1 MKIAIFGTGTWALA
15 LGQVLTDNGHSV
27 MLHGRDPL
35 QIKSINEEH
44 RNPKYFGNEVFF
56 SAQITATT
64 DIQEA
69 LSNARFV
76 VLAVPSNA
84 LRGVLEQICGL
95 ISSKTVLVNTAKG
108 FDVQT
113 KKRLS
118 ILIRDF
124 FPQRKR
130 PGIVSLIGPSFA
142 EEVVIRKLTLVT
154 STSKSKKLAHEVAH
168 LFSNDY
174 FRVYAQHD
182 EVGAEIGSAMKNV
195 IALASGIIDGLGY
208 GNNARA
214 ALITRGLAEIVKFG
228 TFFGGKHKTFQG
240 LTGLGDLSLTCN
252 SMHSRNFRAG
262 IEIGKNDAAETFLK
276 THSNTVE
283 GILATLI
290 IHTLAKEHGLDLPIV
305 HAVYEVLYHEGKPS
319 EMVKRLMARPLKG
332 E

>member
-1 MKIAIFGTGTWALA
+1 MKIAILGTGTWALA
-15 LGQVLTDNGHSV
+15 LAQVLTDNGHSV

-35 QIKSINEEH
+35 QIRSINEEH
-44 RNPKYFGNEVFF
+44 RNPKYFGKDLFF
-56 SAQITATT
+56 SPEITATE
-64 DIQEA
+64 DLFEA
-69 LSNARFV
+69 IKNARYI
-76 VLAVPSNA
+76 VLAIPSNA
-84 LRGVLEQICGL
+84 LRGVLEQLRDAIPSHA
-95 ISSKTVLVNTAKG
+95 ILVNTAKG
-108 FDVQT
+108 FDVKT

-118 ILIRDF
+118 CLISEF
-124 FPQRKR
+124 FPQRNH

-142 EEVVIRKLTLVT
+142 EEVIQRNLTLIT
-154 STSKSKKLAHEVAH
+154 STSKNKKHAHEVAR
-168 LFSNDY
+168 LFSNEY

-182 EVGAEIGSAMKNV
+182 EIGAEIGAAMKNV

-228 TFFGGKHKTFQG
+228 TFFGGKRKTFQG

-262 IEIGKNDAAETFLK
+262 LVIGKEDSAENFLK
-276 THSNTVE
+276 THLDTVE

-305 HAVYEVLYHEGKPS
+305 NSIYEVLYHEGKPS
-319 EMVKRLMARPLKG
+319 EMVRGLMARPLKG

>member
-1 MKIAIFGTGTWALA
+1 MKIAIFGTGSWALA

-35 QIKSINEEH
+35 QIKTINEEH
-44 RNPKYFGNEVFF
+44 RNPKYFGNDFFF
-56 SAQITATT
+56 SPQILATA
-64 DIQEA
+64 DIQETLNDA
-69 LSNARFV
+69 HYV

-84 LRGVLEQICGL
+84 LRGVLEQIHDL
-95 ISSKTVLVNTAKG
+95 ITPKMVLVNTAKG

-118 ILIRDF
+118 CLIRDF
-124 FPQRKR
+124 FPQRKH
-130 PGIVSLIGPSFA
+130 PGVVSLIGPSFA
-142 EEVVIRKLTLVT
+142 EEVIIRKLTLIT
-154 STSKSKKLAHEVAH
+154 STSKSKKMAHEVAH
-168 LFSNDY
+168 LFSNEY
-174 FRVYAQHD
+174 FRVYAQQD

-208 GNNARA
+208 GNNAPA
-214 ALITRGLAEIVKFG
+214 ALITRGLAEVVKFG
-228 TFFGGKHKTFQG
+228 TYFGGKRKTFQG

-252 SMHSRNFRAG
+252 SLHSRNFRAG
-262 IEIGKNDAAETFLK
+262 IEIGKEDSSQNFLK
-276 THSNTVE
+276 THANTVE

-290 IHTLAKEHGLDLPIV
+290 IHTLAEEHRLELPIV
-305 HAVYEVLYHEGKPS
+305 NAVYEVLYHEGKPS